1 MITITREQF
10 KKDEVWNKL
19 FQIIKSNHS
28 VDQRTQANLIPKSH
42 IKDICEQAR
51 YFAVVDKFFISYDV
65 DIWIQKVGSGYN
77 FPTKITEIQVYDDQL
92 EYELHRSKAWT
103 KSN

>member
-1 MITITREQF
+1 MIAITRAQF

-19 FQIIKSNHS
+19 FQVIKNNHQ
-28 VDQRTQANLIPKSH
+28 VDERTQQNLIPKAH
-42 IKDICEQAR
+42 IKDICESSR

-65 DIWIQKVGSGYN
+65 DIWIQKVGNGYN

-92 EYELHRSKAWT
+92 EYEVHRSKAWT